1 MPFALVD
8 TSVAL
13 PATLSPRGFPRK
25 FLVLL
30 AFGAVTYEIEHRR
43 LELDELLNEAEA
55 TGASVHGLELVE
67 QRITLAED
75 RRAALEELL
84 PYGVPDDWVA
94 VGSPALFD
102 EYERKLREVGPRLS
116 PTLRPAD
123 VPALRR
129 QLEALCVAA
138 SPPFEARTS
147 PALTRDPEDDPIV
160 YGALLA
166 DADFVISDDRH
177 IVPDGIEHH
186 YEHEGRS
193 LTAMT
198 FARMMERFF
207 HPADIDFDEID
218 GAWLAV
224 AYSMM
229 GGSASGEH

>member
-1 MPFALVD
+1 M
-8 TSVAL
+8 
-13 PATLSPRGFPRK
+13 K
-25 FLVLL
+25 
-30 AFGAVTYEIEHRR
+30 
-43 LELDELLNEAEA
+43 EAKA
-55 TGASVHGLELVE
+55 AGGSVHGLELVE

-75 RRAALEELL
+75 RRAALEEPL
-84 PYGVPDDWVA
+84 PYDAPDDWVA

-116 PTLRPAD
+116 PTFRDTD
-123 VPALRR
+123 VPVLRR

-166 DADFVISDDRH
+166 DADYVIADDKD

-193 LTAMT
+193 DCDDLRAN
-198 FARMMERFF
+198 
-207 HPADIDFDEID
+207 D
-218 GAWLAV
+218 GTVLRR
-224 AYSMM
+224 
-229 GGSASGEH
+229 